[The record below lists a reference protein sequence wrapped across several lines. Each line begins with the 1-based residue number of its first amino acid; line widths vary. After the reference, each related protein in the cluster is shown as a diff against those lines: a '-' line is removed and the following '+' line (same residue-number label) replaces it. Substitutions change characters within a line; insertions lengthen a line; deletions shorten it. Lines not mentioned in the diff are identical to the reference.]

1 MVEKVNTKKYFMKIQ
16 FTSNDNF
23 PLNKPLKF
31 HEMTIIIDVFLK
43 KMEIIIQN
51 SFKWMFVWVIRM
63 LQYEIIGI
71 SK

>member
-1 MVEKVNTKKYFMKIQ
+1 MVVEKVNTKKYFMKIQ

-51 SFKWMFVWVIRM
+51 SFK
-63 LQYEIIGI
+63 
-71 SK
+71 

>member
-1 MVEKVNTKKYFMKIQ
+1 MKIQ

-51 SFKWMFVWVIRM
+51 SFK
-63 LQYEIIGI
+63 
-71 SK
+71 